1 MAENWQWLRR
11 YNRRILQSTPPTG
24 DVKGGFVM
32 TRRQRFLSILIGV
45 VGVIGSSL
53 ALAGFLQK
61 IRSNQLELPAAAST
75 QAFYQSVG
83 TAYSG
88 GFVAGFSLCFFLTLL
103 AVAVGTWFENRRYV
117 GAQPTESVRNP
128 LVDPDPRG

>member
-1 MAENWQWLRR
+1 
-11 YNRRILQSTPPTG
+11 
-24 DVKGGFVM
+24 M
-32 TRRQRFLSILIGV
+32 TSRQRFLSILIGV

-53 ALAGFLQK
+53 ALVGFLLK
-61 IRSNQLELPAAAST
+61 VRRNGLELPAAATT

-103 AVAVGTWFENRRYV
+103 AVAVGTWFENRRYSIP
-117 GAQPTESVRNP
+117 QPTEPVRNP
-128 LVDPDPRG
+128 LVRPDRRG